1 MKKQKVSGNSACQE
15 KPSQA
20 TNAKDSKTPTSQVAH
35 TWSFRTGYQ
44 GTQYCVFRMGTFGV
58 ETSVMCSAS
67 IDRWKIQLQKYWWQQ
82 LLPIRFLHKA
92 A

>member
-1 MKKQKVSGNSACQE
+1 
-15 KPSQA
+15 
-20 TNAKDSKTPTSQVAH
+20 VAH

-44 GTQYCVFRMGTFGV
+44 GHLYCRRRVFRIGTFGV

-67 IDRWKIQLQKYWWQQ
+67 IDRWKIQLRKYWWQQ